1 MGRILLIALALLMLP
16 TVGRA
21 GSLVGTVHW
30 SGSVQIDETVRVEP
44 GAELILAPGTRVN
57 FRGGRL
63 EVAGRLVAE
72 QAVFDGDWEG
82 VMLKG
87 CDGTTILRNCRISG
101 ARTGIMAIG
110 GSPRLEE
117 LELRDN
123 EVGME
128 LRQKCAARVSGCRF
142 EGNRKVGLFIKD
154 EAVPEVEENLFRS
167 NGKFGA
173 YIFRA
178 NPAAFRKNRFEMNA
192 TGLMVANFGSD
203 PRVEGNRFEGNTI
216 GILVDRAARPQ
227 LVSNVLTGNDTGIR
241 LYRRSDPEV
250 VGNRLKGNR
259 IAVSLAYSCYP
270 QLHDNDFSAN
280 ATALLLEY
288 QSSRW
293 EAEKGSAARAAEVAG
308 RGAFGQAPRGEV
320 SEEQRRARTLDG
332 VVDARNNWW
341 GVAGTAEL
349 QRLASDGNPTFI
361 QDGRDTPTFTEGGKD
376 YPLDLVR
383 FAPWRSA
390 PATEQP

>member
-1 MGRILLIALALLMLP
+1 MARILLLVLAGLLLP
-16 TVGRA
+16 AAGRA
-21 GSLVGTVHW
+21 GTLAGTVRW
-30 SGSVQIDETVRVEP
+30 SGSVNVAETLRVEP
-44 GAELILAPGTRVN
+44 GAELIVSPGTRVN

-72 QAVFDGDWEG
+72 QADFDGDWEG
-82 VMLKG
+82 ILLKG
-87 CDGTTILRNCRISG
+87 CDRTTLLRNCRISG
-101 ARTGIMAIG
+101 AKTGLLAIG

-117 LELRDN
+117 LELSDN

-154 EAVPEVEENLFRS
+154 EAVPEVETNLFRS

-178 NPAAFRKNRFEMNA
+178 HPAVFRNNRFEMNA

-227 LVSNVLTGNDTGIR
+227 LVRNVLTGNDTGIR

-250 VGNRLKGNR
+250 VGNRLNDNR
-259 IAVSLAYSCYP
+259 IAVSLAYSSYP
-270 QLHDNDFSAN
+270 QLHDNDFSGN
-280 ATALLLEY
+280 STALLLEF

-293 EAEKGSAARAAEVAG
+293 EAEKGSLARAAEVAG
-308 RGAFGQAPRGEV
+308 RGAFGQAPRGVV

-332 VVDARNNWW
+332 VVDAGNNWW

-349 QRLASDGNPTFI
+349 QRLGDDGNPTFI
-361 QDGRDTPTFTEGGKD
+361 QDGRDIPTFSEGGKD
-376 YPLDLVR
+376 YPLDQVR

-390 PATEQP
+390 PVTEHP